1 MDEVLY
7 LMQGIS
13 PYKMYLLLMM
23 YRTGS
28 ASEIQEHNNGRERLE
43 LTCESELNEGQDVVM
58 TVVVDN
64 QSANDIAN
72 KEDYT
77 NSRLNTSVVSSS
89 DGQQNGK
96 TFSSTFGLTE
106 EENREFWNMLL
117 PTETGS
123 GRFTIT

>member
-1 MDEVLY
+1 
-7 LMQGIS
+7 
-13 PYKMYLLLMM
+13 
-23 YRTGS
+23 
-28 ASEIQEHNNGRERLE
+28 
-43 LTCESELNEGQDVVM
+43 M

-77 NSRLNTSVVSSS
+77 NSRINTTVVSSS
-89 DGQQNGK
+89 DGQQNRK

-123 GRFTIT
+123 GTLTIT